1 MYKRGDEKIVVGY
14 TSGVYDLFHIGH
26 LNLLKNAKGLC
37 DKLIVG
43 VTSDELVAYKDKKAV
58 IPHQE
63 RMEIVRNIRHVD
75 AVVPQNDMDKFKMW
89 ERLKFD
95 VMFVGDD
102 WFETDKWK
110 ELDLKFKEV
119 GVKIIYFPY
128 TQGTSST
135 LINQTLKNIRAG
147 D

>member
-1 MYKRGDEKIVVGY
+1 MYKRGDEKNVIGY

-26 LNLLKNAKGLC
+26 LNLIKNAKGLC

-43 VTSDELVAYKDKKAV
+43 VTSDELVAYKNKKSV

-63 RMEIVRNIRHVD
+63 RMEIVRNIQYVD

-89 ERLKFD
+89 QRLKFD

-102 WFETDKWK
+102 WFETEKWQ
-110 ELDLKFKEV
+110 ELDERFKVV

-128 TQGTSST
+128 TEGTSSS
-135 LINQTLKNIRAG
+135 LINKTLEDLRNR
-147 D
+147 